1 MDDIVS
7 RLNGWRSVHLAHLG
21 DLLEEAAATIVA
33 LRWRKKVD
41 ENIIDRMAERIV
53 RLRSS
58 MAEQLFCEQ
67 PAAGSSPAAG
77 SFTDAEREA
86 IEQAIDTA
94 NGMAQIESWA
104 LCTLRNLLERLA

>member
-7 RLNGWRSVHLAHLG
+7 RLNGWRSVHLAHGGELF
-21 DLLEEAAATIVA
+21 EEAAATIVA

-41 ENIIDRMAERIV
+41 ENIIDKMAERIA

-67 PAAGSSPAAG
+67 PVAGSSPAAG
-77 SFTDAEREA
+77 SLTDDEREA
-86 IEQAIDTA
+86 IEWFSQLSYGEGGRVSDYAA
-94 NGMAQIESWA
+94 
-104 LCTLRNLLERLA
+104 TLRKLLERLK